1 MRKAYLKYQSTL
13 KDVLD
18 KVVVQETSQQLLVD
32 DLLNSLRRHYPIS
45 STTNRSE
52 LLAQISRT
60 LGTKL
65 EYRGKGRKV

>member
-1 MRKAYLKYQSTL
+1 
-13 KDVLD
+13 
-18 KVVVQETSQQLLVD
+18 VD